1 MYRVHLTDAQR
12 EELHRRARDP
22 LIKSRTRDRLEM
34 VRLSDAGFSVPWIA
48 GHLGHNPQT
57 VRQWIKAFL
66 AGGFE
71 SLPDQ
76 PHPGQ
81 HSALTTAMEEAI
93 RSHLRQEPRT
103 WTTSQLAAWVA
114 AQLGVVLSAAQ
125 LGRRLKRARIVYK
138 RTSRSVK
145 HKQNKE
151 HVAQKQKE
159 LEADE
164 KRGRKGKST
173 WPTSTK
179 PASP

>member
-1 MYRVHLTDAQR
+1 MYRVQLTDAQR

-22 LIKSRTRDRLEM
+22 KIKPRTRDRLEM
-34 VRLSDAGFSVPWIA
+34 VRLSDSGFSVPWIA
-48 GHLGHNPQT
+48 GHLGHNAQT

-81 HSALTTAMEEAI
+81 HSALTAAMEEAI
-93 RSHLRQEPRT
+93 RTHLRQEPKT
-103 WTTSQLAAWVA
+103 WTAAQLAAWVA
-114 AQLGVVLSAAQ
+114 AQFGVVLSAAQ
-125 LGRRLKRARIVYK
+125 LGRRLKRAGIVYK

-145 HKQNKE
+145 HKQNQA
-151 HVAQKQKE
+151 HVAQKQTE
-159 LEADE
+159 LDQDE
-164 KRGRKGKST
+164 KRGISERST

-179 PASP
+179 PVSP